1 MRKTMISRVLAGA
14 ATMTL
19 ALGVAAC
26 AETDEAVDSAGD
38 AANEATSAVGDAVA
52 GDGEDA
58 DGTDG
63 ADDAD
68 SADSTDGADDADGAD
83 GADGSDS
90 TDDANGAD
98 GANGD
103 SADGAN
109 GANGDSAEGDA
120 ANDGETT
127 EVQTADGNSV
137 LVPGDFASEL
147 SDVEGE
153 WGQPASVQESDGSF
167 VAEFENGDRMIYS
180 EETGSVPLVGMI
192 GQTWSD
198 EGGLGSEVGLPVSPE
213 EEVDGGWTQEFQN
226 GQISWTF
233 DGEQFSG
240 TVE

>member
-68 SADSTDGADDADGAD
+68 SADSTDGADGAEGAD
-83 GADGSDS
+83 GESG
-90 TDDANGAD
+90 DA
-98 GANGD
+98 
-103 SADGAN
+103 
-109 GANGDSAEGDA
+109 GDSAEGDG
-120 ANDGETT
+120 ANGGESGETT

>member
-68 SADSTDGADDADGAD
+68 SADSTDGADGAD
-83 GADGSDS
+83 GADGTDGA
-90 TDDANGAD
+90 DDAEGAD
-98 GANGD
+98 GESGD
-103 SADGAN
+103 A
-109 GANGDSAEGDA
+109 GDSAEGDG
-120 ANDGETT
+120 ANGGESGETT

>member
-68 SADSTDGADDADGAD
+68 SADSTDGADGAEGAD
-83 GADGSDS
+83 GESG
-90 TDDANGAD
+90 DA
-98 GANGD
+98 
-103 SADGAN
+103 
-109 GANGDSAEGDA
+109 GDSAEGDG
-120 ANDGETT
+120 ANGGESGETT

-213 EEVDGGWTQEFQN
+213 EEVDVGWTQEFQN

>member
-26 AETDEAVDSAGD
+26 AETEEAVDSAGD
-38 AANEATSAVGDAVA
+38 AANEATSAVGDAVG

-98 GANGD
+98 
-103 SADGAN
+103 

-226 GQISWTF
+226 GQISWTS